1 MSIAQW
7 PHYGFS
13 GYTGCSDIKTTY
25 ILLTTLQFFWLSP
38 LYKNPIALK
47 IHLRYGLHFHYQASR
62 GIFYTWYSS
71 LDPQLSLV
79 GKIWPKAIYYSKK
92 VEFLT
97 INCIFE
103 GLLSATEL
111 EQSSK
116 ETLDYVA
123 HLTWIHVSNSQR
135 FRKTV
140 LKRFGTL
147 P

>member
-1 MSIAQW
+1 MDFI
-7 PHYGFS
+7 F
-13 GYTGCSDIKTTY
+13 TTKV
-25 ILLTTLQFFWLSP
+25 F
-38 LYKNPIALK
+38 
-47 IHLRYGLHFHYQASR
+47 LHM
-62 GIFYTWYSS
+62 IFK
-71 LDPQLSLV
+71 SLV

-123 HLTWIHVSNSQR
+123 HLT
-135 FRKTV
+135 
-140 LKRFGTL
+140 
-147 P
+147 